1 MNLKRPHIRNRH
13 AKLLN
18 LLTAKTP
25 YSEVLELELWLHN
38 QPDCVAT
45 GGREDFPGHSW
56 AAYYPSGVL
65 SMAPVLAEVTKRE
78 YLRR

>member
-25 YSEVLELELWLHN
+25 YSEVLELEL
-38 QPDCVAT
+38 
-45 GGREDFPGHSW
+45 
-56 AAYYPSGVL
+56 
-65 SMAPVLAEVTKRE
+65 
-78 YLRR
+78 